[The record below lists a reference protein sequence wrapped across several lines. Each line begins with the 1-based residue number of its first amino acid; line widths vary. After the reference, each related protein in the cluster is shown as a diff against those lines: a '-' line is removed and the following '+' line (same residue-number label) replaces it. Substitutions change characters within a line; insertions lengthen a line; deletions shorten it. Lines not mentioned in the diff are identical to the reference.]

1 MEIKEL
7 TVIPYE
13 SIFSRMCKQ
22 LIRNRKGNYN
32 RSSFIYRMNINSN
45 ESNELFEALLN
56 ARSSTSLE
64 DLEIVAGRHGKLI
77 GNKLVNSS
85 FSHTNLQDIIKIS
98 PFDSGEKGDFD
109 VLAPI
114 LLNSYCVD
122 SIHYTLRYEYLNDEK
137 SGELYKF
144 IFDKKDSAIT
154 RPMLTGELYIDA
166 HTLVPIAFD
175 GSIENIQIQQIGGNK
190 DSYAFSPFA
199 PKIAFNIGFKTDSL
213 SVNINHICVS
223 FNYKDLTCKSF
234 VLNAD
239 SSYLGYPSKPLRENL
254 LDAIEHT
261 KTRADLFSKEVFVF
275 HTKEEDSVVDKMDN
289 WAMNNNSMVSSTR
302 LDSLSQRL
310 RLFGERIPQ
319 EKVYVHLD
327 NTSYFL
333 GDTIWFAAYTRR
345 TNNDHPSRISR
356 VLYAELWN
364 HDGYLVERKL
374 IEMKHGRGSG
384 FFELP
389 DTLYGG
395 FYELRAYTR
404 WQLNWGQTEHP
415 HKWTSELWFYSKA
428 MAKEYYRDYDKLY
441 SRVFPVYDKPKAPG
455 EYYHDMTLRPLR
467 RYFKDDAKPSELC
480 LSLFPEGGNLVV
492 GVPCRVAFEAAT
504 TEGEYQEGTLS
515 LKKENEEWTMDNA
528 LGQHVSSVATI
539 NRGRG
544 VFTFTPEAGRKYT
557 AIFTAKDGRSIKATL
572 PRAEEDGVAL
582 SVDREGDTYT
592 IKVHAQGKPA
602 RQPLGMTIMHE
613 GVLKHFEEIGTNSSS
628 ATQVRFTPASG
639 REGTSSGVH
648 QVTVFD
654 ADGHIHA
661 DRLFFVTDTALS
673 APTLAIT
680 GIKEQYAPFE
690 AIDLQVAATSM
701 SERTEGEPA
710 HISLAVRDAAHS
722 DNTFD
727 SGNILTEMLLAS
739 EIKGFVP
746 HPGYFFEKDDK
757 EHRMALDL
765 LMMTQGWRRFNW
777 QEMAVEGAF
786 ELTEPAELT
795 QVLKGYV
802 MHYQTAIKEN
812 ELQEGDMAMGLFKT
826 IVERAA
832 FDRSLPNENENTYEY
847 KMIQDAF
854 KEVAT
859 DNLTG
864 NSTSAK
870 QKKWLQFMNEL
881 DNFSKSNPGPHE
893 ISSLQNQSF
902 ESAVEGHKHN
912 SIMIP
917 KGRREMLPEW
927 IRQTKLVKQ
936 SICIHAEFVQ
946 EGFAP
951 AEQDITTQDGT
962 FCLNAPYFVGQCFF
976 FLGGSDPKKWG
987 ARVPSWID
995 TDECHYPEYYIR
1007 ISWPNPRFAHPY
1019 SYYQNHLCE
1028 SLVSDSAI
1036 MKDMSDS
1043 TIMKD
1048 NGTLLRPISIRTR
1061 HGGLRNFDS
1070 SQPAIV
1076 LDAYKVFNDV
1086 CDAGL
1091 STSWYAGQSS
1101 FIPQIARN
1109 YIGDMNMGRPYSIEN
1124 RYESKSIS
1132 FFKSFK
1138 NLDAYNYLYN
1148 LDKVYIYTDYS
1159 PRNEGDE
1166 RFTQAN
1172 QPTVT
1177 VDLRRLPDEG
1187 RRVTYRDR
1195 RYVLDGFACQED
1207 FYHPD
1212 YRRNPPAE
1220 GQKDYRRT
1228 LYWNPD
1234 LQLDAEGKAHVTL
1247 YNNSQTTVVSVEAEG
1262 QTKDGT
1268 LLYTK

>member
-1 MEIKEL
+1 MINTSPL
-7 TVIPYE
+7 
-13 SIFSRMCKQ
+13 SI
-22 LIRNRKGNYN
+22 L
-32 RSSFIYRMNINSN
+32 SS
-45 ESNELFEALLN
+45 
-56 ARSSTSLE
+56 
-64 DLEIVAGRHGKLI
+64 
-77 GNKLVNSS
+77 
-85 FSHTNLQDIIKIS
+85 
-98 PFDSGEKGDFD
+98 
-109 VLAPI
+109 
-114 LLNSYCVD
+114 
-122 SIHYTLRYEYLNDEK
+122 
-137 SGELYKF
+137 
-144 IFDKKDSAIT
+144 
-154 RPMLTGELYIDA
+154 
-166 HTLVPIAFD
+166 IAFFHTQCLQ
-175 GSIENIQIQQIGGNK
+175 GCGKGRT
-190 DSYAFSPFA
+190 FA
-199 PKIAFNIGFKTDSL
+199 AEINPQKTTTMRTKLFLLLAALGTL
-213 SVNINHICVS
+213 SA
-223 FNYKDLTCKSF
+223 
-234 VLNAD
+234 NAD
-239 SSYLGYPSKPLRENL
+239 
-254 LDAIEHT
+254 
-261 KTRADLFSKEVFVF
+261 
-275 HTKEEDSVVDKMDN
+275 
-289 WAMNNNSMVSSTR
+289 TR

-480 LSLFPEGGNLVV
+480 LSLFPEGGNLVA

-613 GVLKHFEEIGTNSSS
+613 GVLKHFEEIGTSSNS
-628 ATQVRFTPASG
+628 ATQVRFTPASA

-673 APTLAIT
+673 APTLAIS

-777 QEMAVEGAF
+777 QEMAVKGAF
-786 ELTEPAELT
+786 ELRHPAEQSQMVT
-795 QVLKGYV
+795 GTVNKYYTDATEDKDFAEVLKA
-802 MHYQTAIKEN
+802 HYALLDGENYNIHGDRPSSTFEERSRVDHDATASQKTATNKDYNALTRYSEN
-812 ELQEGDMAMGLFKT
+812 KRNAVQRS
-826 IVERAA
+826 ERY
-832 FDRSLPNENENTYEY
+832 FYERGNLNR
-847 KMIQDAF
+847 
-854 KEVAT
+854 EVR
-859 DNLTG
+859 
-864 NSTSAK
+864 
-870 QKKWLQFMNEL
+870 
-881 DNFSKSNPGPHE
+881 
-893 ISSLQNQSF
+893 
-902 ESAVEGHKHN
+902 V
-912 SIMIP
+912 
-917 KGRREMLPEW
+917 
-927 IRQTKLVKQ
+927 
-936 SICIHAEFVQ
+936 HAEFFMPEDPKNGVV
-946 EGFAP
+946 G
-951 AEQDITTQDGT
+951 DVDTQKGT
-962 FCLNAPYFVGQCFF
+962 FRLELPRFEGQCVF
-976 FLGGSDPKKWG
+976 FLAASDTTKWG
-987 ARVPSWID
+987 KHRTFNWVEM
-995 TDECHYPEYYIR
+995 TEDENERLRIQPEYYVR
-1007 ISWPNPRFAHPY
+1007 LNFPYPRFVKPY
-1019 SYYQNHLCE
+1019 TFYQVNNASLSEDHATKAALQTDGTHLMDQ
-1028 SLVSDSAI
+1028 LTVR
-1036 MKDMSDS
+1036 MKYDGQRRLDLS
-1043 TIMKD
+1043 K
-1048 NGTLLRPISIRTR
+1048 
-1061 HGGLRNFDS
+1061 
-1070 SQPAIV
+1070 PAYV
-1076 LDAYKVFNDV
+1076 KDAYDVFNDV
-1086 CDAGL
+1086 MDAGL
-1091 STSWYAGQSS
+1091 YTHFTNSNELALAAACT
-1101 FIPQIARN
+1101 
-1109 YIGDMNMGRPYSIEN
+1109 YIGDMGMDRMYDLKLYYDSLPMSIITQIDWKEN
-1124 RYESKSIS
+1124 RFQPTSIAHGDRRRYQR
-1132 FFKSFK
+1132 
-1138 NLDAYNYLYN
+1138 LEYLNKIY
-1148 LDKVYIYTDYS
+1148 VYSDYS
-1159 PRNEGDE
+1159 PRREGDARYE
-1166 RFTQAN
+1166 QEN
-1172 QPTVT
+1172 QPSVEIS
-1177 VDLRRLPDEG
+1177 LHRYPDWS

-1234 LQLDAEGKAHVTL
+1234 LQLDAEGKARVTL
-1247 YNNSQTTVVSVEAEG
+1247 FNNSQTTVVSVEAEG
-1262 QTKDGT
+1262 QAKDGT
-1268 LLYTK
+1268 LLHTK

>member
-1 MEIKEL
+1 MINTSPL
-7 TVIPYE
+7 
-13 SIFSRMCKQ
+13 SF
-22 LIRNRKGNYN
+22 L
-32 RSSFIYRMNINSN
+32 SS
-45 ESNELFEALLN
+45 
-56 ARSSTSLE
+56 
-64 DLEIVAGRHGKLI
+64 
-77 GNKLVNSS
+77 
-85 FSHTNLQDIIKIS
+85 
-98 PFDSGEKGDFD
+98 
-109 VLAPI
+109 
-114 LLNSYCVD
+114 
-122 SIHYTLRYEYLNDEK
+122 
-137 SGELYKF
+137 
-144 IFDKKDSAIT
+144 
-154 RPMLTGELYIDA
+154 
-166 HTLVPIAFD
+166 IAFFHTQCLQ
-175 GSIENIQIQQIGGNK
+175 GCGKGRT
-190 DSYAFSPFA
+190 FA
-199 PKIAFNIGFKTDSL
+199 AEINPQKTTTMRTKLFLLLAALGTL
-213 SVNINHICVS
+213 SA
-223 FNYKDLTCKSF
+223 
-234 VLNAD
+234 NAD
-239 SSYLGYPSKPLRENL
+239 
-254 LDAIEHT
+254 
-261 KTRADLFSKEVFVF
+261 
-275 HTKEEDSVVDKMDN
+275 
-289 WAMNNNSMVSSTR
+289 TR
-302 LDSLSQRL
+302 LDSLTQRL

-480 LSLFPEGGNLVV
+480 LSLFPEGGNLVA

-544 VFTFTPEAGRKYT
+544 IFTFTPEAGRKYT

-602 RQPLGMTIMHE
+602 QQPLGMTIMHE
-613 GVLKHFEEIGTNSSS
+613 GVLKHFEEIGTSSNS
-628 ATQVRFTPASG
+628 ATQVRFTPASA

-777 QEMAVEGAF
+777 QEMAVEGEF
-786 ELTEPAELT
+786 ELTEPAEQT
-795 QVLKGYV
+795 QILAGQV
-802 MHYQTAIKEN
+802 MPYYAVIKEN
-812 ELQEGDMAMGLFKT
+812 KILEGDYTQHFMNMGMDYNMISEMLTSTFGSVKAD
-826 IVERAA
+826 ELEKEYAA
-832 FDRSLPNENENTYEY
+832 LMKS
-847 KMIQDAF
+847 QDAMQQTQNPHDT
-854 KEVAT
+854 EDAGMGAIT
-859 DNLTG
+859 E
-864 NSTSAK
+864 SSYAE
-870 QKKWLQFMNEL
+870 QANEL
-881 DNFSKSNPGPHE
+881 RKVRLVGPE
-893 ISSLQNQSF
+893 TSTQTAKEASERIKELSPL
-902 ESAVEGHKHN
+902 K
-912 SIMIP
+912 
-917 KGRREMLPEW
+917 REV
-927 IRQTKLVKQ
+927 R
-936 SICIHAEFVQ
+936 IHAEFVQ
-946 EGFAP
+946 PGSDALEGDMNTRGGIFQLQVP
-951 AEQDITTQDGT
+951 D
-962 FCLNAPYFVGQCFF
+962 FKGQCLFY
-976 FLGGSDPKKWG
+976 LGASDTTLWKKGQAPVW
-987 ARVPSWID
+987 VD
-995 TDECHYPEYYIR
+995 TDEEHYPEFFVR
-1007 ISWPNPRFAHPY
+1007 ISWPYPHFCKPY
-1019 SYYQNHLCE
+1019 SYYQTRQVTTDEDE
-1028 SLVSDSAI
+1028 SIWSETNSEDRVQDLKP
-1036 MKDMSDS
+1036 M
-1043 TIMKD
+1043 TI
-1048 NGTLLRPISIRTR
+1048 RSR
-1061 HGGLRNFDS
+1061 HGGLRHFDAS
-1070 SQPAIV
+1070 KPAFV
-1076 LDAYKVFNDV
+1076 QDAYSAFNSV
-1086 CDAGL
+1086 ADAGL
-1091 STSWYAGQSS
+1091 NQGWYVGQNTFTS
-1101 FIPQIARN
+1101 QIARY
-1109 YIGDMNMGRPYSIEN
+1109 YIGDMQSSRSYELEQRLQGRNPSALVSYQD
-1124 RYESKSIS
+1124 R
-1132 FFKSFK
+1132 
-1138 NLDAYNYLYN
+1138 DAYNYLYN

-1166 RFTQAN
+1166 HFTQAN

-1195 RYVLDGFACQED
+1195 RYVLDGFAYQED

-1247 YNNSQTTVVSVEAEG
+1247 FNNSQTTVVSVEAEG

-1268 LLYTK
+1268 LLHNK